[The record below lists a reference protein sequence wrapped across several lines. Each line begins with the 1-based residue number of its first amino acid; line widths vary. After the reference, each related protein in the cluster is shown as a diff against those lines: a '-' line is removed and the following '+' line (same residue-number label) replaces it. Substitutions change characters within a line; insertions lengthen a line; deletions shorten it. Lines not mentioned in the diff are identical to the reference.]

1 MQTSKKYRLINRI
14 IYLVI
19 AVSFCFQQASA
30 TIYYCNPA
38 TGSMSNNG
46 SYSSPWSTLE
56 AVFAANKTFA
66 AGDLILLYGG
76 YHGLPVVRGNNTGYV
91 SIRAIPG
98 ETPQLKKLITND
110 AKYWF
115 IAGLSVSPEFAGS
128 YEKGHFVLVNPSCSY
143 ITIED
148 CRVFSA
154 ANITGW
160 SGDTVLAKFGNGIV
174 INGPN
179 CRVKNNI
186 VKEVHYGIVI
196 NKTATGTNVTNNTVE
211 GFDEDALRGLASY
224 CKFEY
229 NLVKRCYSI
238 NEKHDDGFQSWTVDS
253 AGNPGQGTLYNVELR
268 GNVFIN
274 AESAS
279 QPFAND
285 GYGFHGIGCFD
296 GFYENWV
303 VENNLIV
310 GDWPYT
316 FCFNG
321 AVNCR
326 IANNTVITNP
336 LNLRPDRPFITI
348 VNHKTRGPGSN
359 TVLKNNLTDSMGFIA
374 PWVTKSN
381 NIVSAAYTS
390 LFVDYANFDFHLK
403 STSAAVDAGS
413 STNAPAIDLDS
424 NLRVVPYDVGC
435 YEYIGAAKQMAGSS
449 LPDKHR
455 KASLEVFPN
464 PVQQTLIIRHAAA
477 AAGTT
482 VSVIST
488 DGREALTINV
498 KEGSVRTDCNVQRIP
513 AGHYLV
519 VLRHSGKAETIQIIK
534 L

>member
-1 MQTSKKYRLINRI
+1 MKRI
-14 IYLVI
+14 VYLAIFVCL
-19 AVSFCFQQASA
+19 CFQQASA
-30 TIYYCNPA
+30 AIYYCNPA

-46 SYSSPWSTLE
+46 SYGSPWSTLE
-56 AVFAANKTFA
+56 AVFAANKTFV
-66 AGDLILLYGG
+66 AGDLILLYSG
-76 YHGLPVVRGNNTGYV
+76 YHGLPVVKGNNTGYV
-91 SIRAIPG
+91 SIRAVPG
-98 ETPQLKKLITND
+98 DTPQLRKLIVND
-110 AKYWF
+110 AKYWY
-115 IAGLSVSPEFAGS
+115 IAGLTISPEFAGS
-128 YEKGHFVLVNPSCSY
+128 YEKGHFVLVNPTASY

-154 ANITGW
+154 ASIAGW
-160 SGDTVLAKFGNGIV
+160 SGTTVLSRFGNGIV
-174 INGPN
+174 VNGPN
-179 CRVKNNI
+179 CRVRNNI

-196 NKTATGTNVTNNTVE
+196 NKTATGTNVINNTVE

-238 NEKHDDGFQSWTVDS
+238 DEKHDDGFQSWTVDS
-253 AGNPGQGTLYNVELR
+253 AGTPGQGTLYNVELR

-274 AESAS
+274 AESAG

-326 IANNTVITNP
+326 IANNTVMTNP
-336 LNLRPDRPFITI
+336 LNLRPDHPFITI
-348 VNHKTRGPGSN
+348 VNHKTRGPGAN
-359 TVLKNNLTDSMGFIA
+359 TVLKNNLTDSMGFVA
-374 PWVTKSN
+374 PWVTQSN
-381 NIVSAAYTS
+381 NIVSTAFTS

-413 STNAPAIDLDS
+413 SINAPAIDLDS
-424 NLRVVPYDVGC
+424 NLRVAPFDVGC
-435 YEYIGAAKQMAGSS
+435 YEYIGAAKQAAGSS
-449 LPDKHR
+449 LPDKS
-455 KASLEVFPN
+455 KEVTLTVFPN
-464 PVQQTLIIRHAAA
+464 PVHQTMTIRHPAAA
-477 AAGTT
+477 ARTT
-482 VSVIST
+482 VSLISS
-488 DGREALTINV
+488 DGKELLTINV
-498 KEGSVRTDCNVQRIP
+498 IEGSVRTDCNLQRLP
-513 AGHYLV
+513 SGHYVV
-519 VLRHSGKAETIQIIK
+519 VLRQMGKAQSIQIIK